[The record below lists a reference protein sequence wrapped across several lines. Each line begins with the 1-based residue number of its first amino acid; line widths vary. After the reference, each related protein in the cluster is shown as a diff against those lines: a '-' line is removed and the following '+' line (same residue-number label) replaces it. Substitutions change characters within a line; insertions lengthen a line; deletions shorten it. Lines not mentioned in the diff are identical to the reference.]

1 MSSTFDLSLL
11 KKKIKGDLDL
21 QILTCQ
27 VLVCKMKTNAGS
39 DLGEAEYIILALA
52 FSH

>member
-1 MSSTFDLSLL
+1 MNSAFDLSLL
-11 KKKIKGDLDL
+11 QTKIKGDLDL

-27 VLVCKMKTNAGS
+27 VLVCNMKTSAGS
-39 DLGEAEYIILALA
+39 ALGETEYIILALA